1 MLTDTITLND
11 GVGDKTYALVSRQ
24 GMESLRRETT
34 SGVPSREGSTLKVSN
49 TIDINNQSAKNRH
62 LIQLFWKDDDADGQ
76 PAYEGSVHVVIA
88 RNKNV
93 ADAKLLSKLA
103 QLADLI
109 ADSTEMSKVLI
120 GGN

>member
-1 MLTDTITLND
+1 MLDNTITLND
-11 GVGDKTYALVSRQ
+11 GTNSKTYDLVSRQ

-49 TIDINNQSAKNRH
+49 TIDTNNLAAKNRH
-62 LIQLFWKDDDADGQ
+62 LVQLYWKDDDADGV

-88 RNKNV
+88 RHKNV
-93 ADAKLLSKLA
+93 TDAKLLSKLA
-103 QLADLI
+103 QLADMLVDATSMGKI
-109 ADSTEMSKVLI
+109 LI